1 MAKAR
6 GRGVAVRVVDRAY
19 RLLTRFGRGASYRHL
34 LSVRGRR
41 SGRVYT
47 TPVDVMELEGR
58 RWLVAAYGPGS
69 WVKNARAAGEV
80 VLSRGLTGD
89 RAFEQWM
96 DEVSADAGA
105 ARRNAAVIV
114 HDRQGQPIATFTLVR
129 AWPRRLEYTGL
140 RSGGTEPLT
149 ERLVLVHEGFDRA

>member
-1 MAKAR
+1 MP
-6 GRGVAVRVVDRAY
+6 
-19 RLLTRFGRGASYRHL
+19 
-34 LSVRGRR
+34 GRR
-41 SGRVYT
+41 EPDSTVPHSFAFEVGGVTVTMLTEVSGLATER
-47 TPVDVMELEGR
+47 DVIELREGGADGGSVTR
-58 RWLVAAYGPGS
+58 KPPGALRS
-69 WVKNARAAGEV
+69 GEV

-149 ERLVLVHEGFDRA
+149 ERLVLVHEGFDRV